1 MTSWSKR
8 RLSVRARRI
17 APSGGWWQPENRRSP
32 SRCLGDV
39 LLVFAALLAVM
50 PAPARA
56 QGTAPSA
63 TYRVTF
69 EGTWTSSVTPG
80 GVISS
85 AHFSPLIG
93 AVHDGGVIFWS
104 RGGTASAGI
113 EEVAETGRTATFR
126 SEINASPNAVT
137 VVEQG
142 LPNGPTPTATVEFTV
157 TTDHPLVTL
166 VAMIAPS
173 PDWFVGVSGL
183 SLRDAR
189 GQWRARQQVDL
200 FPYDAGTEEGTEFAL
215 DNPAT
220 SPQETI
226 TSIRGTGKF
235 SNEPIARLT
244 FELQSPVAPASITL
258 SVDPERV
265 LEGAGA
271 TPVTVTASLD
281 GSVRTEDTAVTVTVS
296 GSGAAGVVGFAAVAA
311 FDVTIS
317 AGAAQGTGT
326 FTVTPEDDAVD
337 EMDER
342 IDVRGTSSLEVR
354 AATLILVDDDD
365 PPASITLSVD
375 PERVLEGA
383 GATPVTVTA
392 SLDGSVRTEDTAV
405 TVSVS
410 GSGAAGVVGFA
421 AVAAFDVTI
430 AAGAAQGTGTFTV
443 TPEDDAVDEMDER
456 IDVRGTSSLEVR
468 AAALILVDDDDP
480 PASITLSVDPE
491 RVLEGAGATP
501 VTVTASLDGSVR
513 TEDTAVT
520 VSVSGSGAAGV
531 VGFAAVAAFDV
542 TIAAGAAQGTGTF
555 TVTPEDDAVD
565 EMDERID
572 VRGTSSLE
580 VRAATLI
587 LVDDDDPPASITL
600 SVDPERVLEGAGATP
615 VTVTASLDGSVRT
628 EDTAVTVSVSG
639 SGAPGVVGFGAV
651 AAFKVTIPAAASSGT
666 GTFTV
671 TPEDDAVDEMDER
684 VDVRGEST
692 LVVQPAALILAD
704 DDDPSTSIVL
714 SLDRE
719 QVAEDAG
726 ATPVTVTATLGQS
739 ARTEDTVVMVSVS
752 GSGAPGVVGFGAVA
766 AFKVTIPAAASSG
779 TGTFTVTPEDDAV
792 DEMDERV
799 DVRGESTLV
808 VQPAALIL
816 ADDDDPST
824 SIVLSLDREQV
835 AEDAGATPV
844 TVTATLGQS
853 ARTEDT
859 VVMVSVSGS
868 GAPGVVDFG
877 AVEAFEVT
885 IPAAASSGTGTF
897 TVTPED
903 DAVDEMDER
912 VDVRGEST
920 LVVQPAALI
929 LADDDDPSTSIVLS
943 LDRERMAEDAGV
955 ATVAVTATLDQS
967 ARTEDTVVTVAVSG
981 SGGSG
986 VVGFEAVEAFEVT
999 IPATMVSGAGT
1010 FALTPLNDMAA
1021 AGDETVRVS
1030 GASALP
1036 VTAATLILTD
1046 DDDASVATAWLAR
1059 FGRTSASHVVDAVA
1073 ERLRGAPSRRT
1084 HVTAGGQRLF
1094 GGSGGDGGLAT
1105 LAQGLFGAAVPA
1117 GGGSSMGG
1125 LALGGQRLFGTAGR
1139 AGPRP
1144 AGGIAMGATPLS
1156 VQTVGALGSD
1166 AHGRALPGAAL
1177 SWDRF
1182 RSMRGRDL
1190 LSQSS
1195 FYTSSAQVADSGDA
1209 AGRGARWAAWG
1220 RGAVT
1225 RFDGGEGALSIDG
1238 DIVTGTAGV
1247 DYARGRLLA
1256 GLAVAHTVGDGRFV
1270 APGVGEAAAN
1280 AGELGS
1286 SLTSGHPYLGF
1297 AVSERLS
1304 LWGVFGYGQGE
1315 MSLSDGDA
1323 LTETDIAMRM
1333 GAVGL
1338 RRELLSGPGG
1348 FDLAVN
1354 SDLFLVRMTS
1364 DAVAGQAAVVA
1375 NATRLRV
1382 AMETGFGWTLASG
1395 GVVTPSLEV
1404 GVRYDDGDAERG
1416 TGVELGGGVRFAD
1429 AARGLTMEASARTLL
1444 VHEASSFR
1452 EWGAG
1457 GSLLVDPGAAGQG
1470 LSLGLR
1476 SSIGP
1481 TASGAERLWSQ
1492 RDLATLVGPGRGPV
1506 GQAGRLEAELR
1517 YGLRVSGS
1525 RARLSPYGALSRAE
1539 GVQAYGVGSRV
1550 DFGQS
1555 FSVSL
1560 EASRFEHV
1568 GGAPYHGV
1576 LVRGHLLK

>member
-17 APSGGWWQPENRRSP
+17 APSGGWWQPGNRRSP

-56 QGTAPSA
+56 QGSAPSA

-69 EGTWTSSVTPG
+69 EGTWTIGVTPG

-142 LPNGPTPTATVEFTV
+142 LPNGPTPTATVDV
-157 TTDHPLVTL
+157 TLTTTHPLVTL

-220 SPQETI
+220 SPRETI

-281 GSVRTEDTAVTVTVS
+281 GSVRTEDTAVTV
-296 GSGAAGVVGFAAVAA
+296 
-311 FDVTIS
+311 
-317 AGAAQGTGT
+317 
-326 FTVTPEDDAVD
+326 
-337 EMDER
+337 
-342 IDVRGTSSLEVR
+342 
-354 AATLILVDDDD
+354 
-365 PPASITLSVD
+365 
-375 PERVLEGA
+375 
-383 GATPVTVTA
+383 
-392 SLDGSVRTEDTAV
+392 
-405 TVSVS
+405 SVS

-421 AVAAFDVTI
+421 SVAAFDVTI
-430 AAGAAQGTGTFTV
+430 PAGAAQGTGTFTV

-468 AAALILVDDDDP
+468 AAALIL
-480 PASITLSVDPE
+480 
-491 RVLEGAGATP
+491 
-501 VTVTASLDGSVR
+501 
-513 TEDTAVT
+513 
-520 VSVSGSGAAGV
+520 
-531 VGFAAVAAFDV
+531 
-542 TIAAGAAQGTGTF
+542 
-555 TVTPEDDAVD
+555 
-565 EMDERID
+565 
-572 VRGTSSLE
+572 
-580 VRAATLI
+580 
-587 LVDDDDPPASITL
+587 
-600 SVDPERVLEGAGATP
+600 
-615 VTVTASLDGSVRT
+615 
-628 EDTAVTVSVSG
+628 
-639 SGAPGVVGFGAV
+639 
-651 AAFKVTIPAAASSGT
+651 
-666 GTFTV
+666 
-671 TPEDDAVDEMDER
+671 
-684 VDVRGEST
+684 
-692 LVVQPAALILAD
+692 AD
-704 DDDPSTSIVL
+704 DDAPSTTIVL
-714 SLDRE
+714 SLDR
-719 QVAEDAG
+719 
-726 ATPVTVTATLGQS
+726 T
-739 ARTEDTVVMVSVS
+739 
-752 GSGAPGVVGFGAVA
+752 
-766 AFKVTIPAAASSG
+766 
-779 TGTFTVTPEDDAV
+779 
-792 DEMDERV
+792 
-799 DVRGESTLV
+799 
-808 VQPAALIL
+808 
-816 ADDDDPST
+816 
-824 SIVLSLDREQV
+824 QV

-929 LADDDDPSTSIVLS
+929 LADDDDPSTSIALS

-955 ATVAVTATLDQS
+955 ATVAVTATLDES
-967 ARTEDTVVTVAVSG
+967 ARTVDTMVQVEVSG

-1010 FALTPLNDMAA
+1010 FVLTPLNDMAA

-1030 GASALP
+1030 GTSDLP

-1046 DDDASVATAWLAR
+1046 DDDASMATAWLAR

-1073 ERLRGAPSRRT
+1073 ERLRGAQGRRT

-1117 GGGSSMGG
+1117 GGGLSMGG

-1195 FYTSSAQVADSGDA
+1195 FHTSSAQDADSGDA

-1225 RFDGGEGALSIDG
+1225 RFDGGEGALSLDG
-1238 DIVTGTAGV
+1238 DVVTGTAGV
-1247 DYARGRLLA
+1247 DYAQGRLLA
-1256 GLAVAHTVGDGRFV
+1256 GLAVAHSVGDGTFT
-1270 APGVGEAAAN
+1270 APGIGVAAAN

-1304 LWGVFGYGQGE
+1304 LWGLFGYGQGE

-1354 SDLFLVRMTS
+1354 SDLFLVRMSS

-1444 VHEASSFR
+1444 VHKASSFR

-1470 LSLGLR
+1470 LSLGLW
-1476 SSIGP
+1476 SSVGP
-1481 TASGAERLWSQ
+1481 TASGVERLWSQ
-1492 RDLATLVGPGRGPV
+1492 RDLPTVAGPRQGRMGER
-1506 GQAGRLEAELR
+1506 GRLEAELR
-1517 YGLRVSGS
+1517 YGLRVPGS
-1525 RARLSPYGALSRAE
+1525 RARLSPYGALSQAN
-1539 GVQAYGVGSRV
+1539 GVRAYGLGSRV
-1550 DFGQS
+1550 ILGRFL
-1555 FSVSL
+1555 SVSL
-1560 EASRFEHV
+1560 EASRYEHA
-1568 GGAPYHGV
+1568 GNAPYHGV

>member
-17 APSGGWWQPENRRSP
+17 APSGGCLQPGNRRSP

-56 QGTAPSA
+56 QSVTQSA
-63 TYRVTF
+63 TYQVTF
-69 EGTWTSSVTPG
+69 EGTWTTGVTPG

-142 LPNGPTPTATVEFTV
+142 LPNGPTPTATVDV
-157 TTDHPLVTL
+157 TLTTTHPLVTL

-183 SLRDAR
+183 SLLDAR
-189 GQWRARQQVDL
+189 GQWRPRQQVDL

-220 SPQETI
+220 SPRETI

-281 GSVRTEDTAVTVTVS
+281 GSVRTEDTAVTV
-296 GSGAAGVVGFAAVAA
+296 
-311 FDVTIS
+311 
-317 AGAAQGTGT
+317 
-326 FTVTPEDDAVD
+326 
-337 EMDER
+337 
-342 IDVRGTSSLEVR
+342 
-354 AATLILVDDDD
+354 
-365 PPASITLSVD
+365 
-375 PERVLEGA
+375 
-383 GATPVTVTA
+383 
-392 SLDGSVRTEDTAV
+392 
-405 TVSVS
+405 SVS

-421 AVAAFDVTI
+421 SVAAFDVTI
-430 AAGAAQGTGTFTV
+430 PAGAAQGTGTFTV

-531 VGFAAVAAFDV
+531 VGFASVAAFDV
-542 TIAAGAAQGTGTF
+542 TIPAGAAQGTGTF

-580 VRAATLI
+580 VRAA
-587 LVDDDDPPASITL
+587 
-600 SVDPERVLEGAGATP
+600 
-615 VTVTASLDGSVRT
+615 
-628 EDTAVTVSVSG
+628 
-639 SGAPGVVGFGAV
+639 
-651 AAFKVTIPAAASSGT
+651 
-666 GTFTV
+666 
-671 TPEDDAVDEMDER
+671 
-684 VDVRGEST
+684 
-692 LVVQPAALILAD
+692 ALILAD
-704 DDDPSTSIVL
+704 DDAPSTTIVL
-714 SLDRE
+714 SLDR
-719 QVAEDAG
+719 
-726 ATPVTVTATLGQS
+726 T
-739 ARTEDTVVMVSVS
+739 
-752 GSGAPGVVGFGAVA
+752 
-766 AFKVTIPAAASSG
+766 
-779 TGTFTVTPEDDAV
+779 
-792 DEMDERV
+792 
-799 DVRGESTLV
+799 
-808 VQPAALIL
+808 
-816 ADDDDPST
+816 
-824 SIVLSLDREQV
+824 QV

-929 LADDDDPSTSIVLS
+929 LADDDDPSTSIALS

-955 ATVAVTATLDQS
+955 ATVAVTATLDES
-967 ARTEDTVVTVAVSG
+967 ARTVDTMVQVEVSG

-1010 FALTPLNDMAA
+1010 FVLTPLNDMAA

-1030 GASALP
+1030 GTSDLP

-1046 DDDASVATAWLAR
+1046 DDDASMATAWLAR

-1073 ERLRGAPSRRT
+1073 ERLRGAQGRRT

-1117 GGGSSMGG
+1117 GGGLSMGG

-1144 AGGIAMGATPLS
+1144 AGGIAMGVTPLS

-1195 FYTSSAQVADSGDA
+1195 FHTSSAQDADSGDA

-1225 RFDGGEGALSIDG
+1225 RFDGGEGALSLDG
-1238 DIVTGTAGV
+1238 DVVTGTAGV
-1247 DYARGRLLA
+1247 DYAQGRLLA
-1256 GLAVAHTVGDGRFV
+1256 GLAVAHSVGDGTFT
-1270 APGVGEAAAN
+1270 APGIGVAAAN

-1304 LWGVFGYGQGE
+1304 LWGLFGYGQGE

-1354 SDLFLVRMTS
+1354 SDLFLVRMSS

-1444 VHEASSFR
+1444 VHKASSFR

-1470 LSLGLR
+1470 LSLGLW
-1476 SSIGP
+1476 SSVGP
-1481 TASGAERLWSQ
+1481 TASGVERLWSQ
-1492 RDLATLVGPGRGPV
+1492 RDLPTVAGPRQGRMGER
-1506 GQAGRLEAELR
+1506 GRLEAELR
-1517 YGLRVSGS
+1517 YGLRVPGS
-1525 RARLSPYGALSRAE
+1525 RARLSPYGALSQAN
-1539 GVQAYGVGSRV
+1539 GVRAYGLGSRV
-1550 DFGQS
+1550 ILGRFL
-1555 FSVSL
+1555 SVSL
-1560 EASRFEHV
+1560 EASRYEHA
-1568 GGAPYHGV
+1568 GNAPYHGV

>member
-17 APSGGWWQPENRRSP
+17 APSGGCLQPGNRRSP

-56 QGTAPSA
+56 QSVTQSA
-63 TYRVTF
+63 TYQVTF
-69 EGTWTSSVTPG
+69 EGTWTTGVTPG

-93 AVHDGGVIFWS
+93 AVHDGGVVFWS

-142 LPNGPTPTATVEFTV
+142 LPNGPTPTATVDV
-157 TTDHPLVTL
+157 TLTTTHPLVTL

-183 SLRDAR
+183 SLLDAR
-189 GQWRARQQVDL
+189 GQWRPRQQVDL

-220 SPQETI
+220 SPRETI

-244 FELQSPVAPASITL
+244 FELQDLQLPSAPTNLSALPGNEQAMLSWTAPDNSPISGHEYRYKTTGNYPATWTAIADSGPDGANYESFTVTRLTNGTEHTFEVRASNPRGSGQSSNEATVTPSAPTVLESVVTIAAGPSPVVEGAPALFTLTRTAVEAALTVEVRVTETGAAIGGSLPTAVSFEAGSATAALPIATTDDEVSGPDSEITVTVVDGPGYAVGAASAATVRVTNNDPPSTAIAL
-258 SVDPERV
+258 SLDRDRV
-265 LEGAGA
+265 VEGAGA

-281 GSVRTEDTAVTVTVS
+281 GSVRTEDTAVTVSVS
-296 GSGAAGVVGFAAVAA
+296 GSGAAGVVGFASVAA

-354 AATLILVDDDD
+354 AA
-365 PPASITLSVD
+365 
-375 PERVLEGA
+375 
-383 GATPVTVTA
+383 
-392 SLDGSVRTEDTAV
+392 
-405 TVSVS
+405 
-410 GSGAAGVVGFA
+410 
-421 AVAAFDVTI
+421 
-430 AAGAAQGTGTFTV
+430 
-443 TPEDDAVDEMDER
+443 
-456 IDVRGTSSLEVR
+456 
-468 AAALILVDDDDP
+468 
-480 PASITLSVDPE
+480 
-491 RVLEGAGATP
+491 
-501 VTVTASLDGSVR
+501 
-513 TEDTAVT
+513 
-520 VSVSGSGAAGV
+520 
-531 VGFAAVAAFDV
+531 
-542 TIAAGAAQGTGTF
+542 
-555 TVTPEDDAVD
+555 
-565 EMDERID
+565 
-572 VRGTSSLE
+572 
-580 VRAATLI
+580 
-587 LVDDDDPPASITL
+587 
-600 SVDPERVLEGAGATP
+600 
-615 VTVTASLDGSVRT
+615 
-628 EDTAVTVSVSG
+628 
-639 SGAPGVVGFGAV
+639 
-651 AAFKVTIPAAASSGT
+651 
-666 GTFTV
+666 
-671 TPEDDAVDEMDER
+671 
-684 VDVRGEST
+684 
-692 LVVQPAALILAD
+692 ALILAD
-704 DDDPSTSIVL
+704 DDAPSTTIVL
-714 SLDRE
+714 SLDR
-719 QVAEDAG
+719 
-726 ATPVTVTATLGQS
+726 T
-739 ARTEDTVVMVSVS
+739 
-752 GSGAPGVVGFGAVA
+752 
-766 AFKVTIPAAASSG
+766 
-779 TGTFTVTPEDDAV
+779 
-792 DEMDERV
+792 
-799 DVRGESTLV
+799 
-808 VQPAALIL
+808 
-816 ADDDDPST
+816 
-824 SIVLSLDREQV
+824 QV

-929 LADDDDPSTSIVLS
+929 LADDDDPSTSIALS

-955 ATVAVTATLDQS
+955 ATVAVTATLDES
-967 ARTEDTVVTVAVSG
+967 ARTVDTMVQVEVSG

-1010 FALTPLNDMAA
+1010 FVLTPLNDMAA

-1030 GASALP
+1030 GTSDLP

-1046 DDDASVATAWLAR
+1046 DDDASMATAWLAR

-1073 ERLRGAPSRRT
+1073 ERLRGAQGRRT

-1117 GGGSSMGG
+1117 GGGLSMGG

-1144 AGGIAMGATPLS
+1144 AGGIAMGVTPLS

-1195 FYTSSAQVADSGDA
+1195 FHTSSAQDADSGDA

-1225 RFDGGEGALSIDG
+1225 RFDGGEGALSLDG
-1238 DIVTGTAGV
+1238 DVVTGTAGV
-1247 DYARGRLLA
+1247 DYAQGRLLA
-1256 GLAVAHTVGDGRFV
+1256 GLAVAHSVGDGTFT
-1270 APGVGEAAAN
+1270 APGIGVAAAN
-1280 AGELGS
+1280 AGELG
-1286 SLTSGHPYLGF
+1286 LPVPQIF
-1297 AVSERLS
+1297 RL
-1304 LWGVFGYGQGE
+1304 
-1315 MSLSDGDA
+1315 
-1323 LTETDIAMRM
+1323 
-1333 GAVGL
+1333 
-1338 RRELLSGPGG
+1338 
-1348 FDLAVN
+1348 DL
-1354 SDLFLVRMTS
+1354 
-1364 DAVAGQAAVVA
+1364 
-1375 NATRLRV
+1375 
-1382 AMETGFGWTLASG
+1382 
-1395 GVVTPSLEV
+1395 
-1404 GVRYDDGDAERG
+1404 
-1416 TGVELGGGVRFAD
+1416 
-1429 AARGLTMEASARTLL
+1429 
-1444 VHEASSFR
+1444 
-1452 EWGAG
+1452 
-1457 GSLLVDPGAAGQG
+1457 
-1470 LSLGLR
+1470 
-1476 SSIGP
+1476 
-1481 TASGAERLWSQ
+1481 
-1492 RDLATLVGPGRGPV
+1492 
-1506 GQAGRLEAELR
+1506 
-1517 YGLRVSGS
+1517 
-1525 RARLSPYGALSRAE
+1525 
-1539 GVQAYGVGSRV
+1539 
-1550 DFGQS
+1550 
-1555 FSVSL
+1555 
-1560 EASRFEHV
+1560 
-1568 GGAPYHGV
+1568 
-1576 LVRGHLLK
+1576 

>member
-17 APSGGWWQPENRRSP
+17 APSGGWWQPGNRRSP

-56 QGTAPSA
+56 QSVTQSA
-63 TYRVTF
+63 TYQVTF
-69 EGTWTSSVTPG
+69 EGTWTTGVTPG

-93 AVHDGGVIFWS
+93 AVHDGGVVFWS

-142 LPNGPTPTATVEFTV
+142 LPNGPTPTATVDV
-157 TTDHPLVTL
+157 TLTTTHPLVTL

-183 SLRDAR
+183 SLLDAR
-189 GQWRARQQVDL
+189 GQWRPRQQVDL

-220 SPQETI
+220 SPRETI

-281 GSVRTEDTAVTVTVS
+281 GSVRTEDTAVTVSVS
-296 GSGAAGVVGFAAVAA
+296 GSGAAGVVGFASVAA

-354 AATLILVDDDD
+354 AA
-365 PPASITLSVD
+365 
-375 PERVLEGA
+375 
-383 GATPVTVTA
+383 
-392 SLDGSVRTEDTAV
+392 
-405 TVSVS
+405 
-410 GSGAAGVVGFA
+410 
-421 AVAAFDVTI
+421 
-430 AAGAAQGTGTFTV
+430 
-443 TPEDDAVDEMDER
+443 
-456 IDVRGTSSLEVR
+456 
-468 AAALILVDDDDP
+468 
-480 PASITLSVDPE
+480 
-491 RVLEGAGATP
+491 
-501 VTVTASLDGSVR
+501 
-513 TEDTAVT
+513 
-520 VSVSGSGAAGV
+520 
-531 VGFAAVAAFDV
+531 
-542 TIAAGAAQGTGTF
+542 
-555 TVTPEDDAVD
+555 
-565 EMDERID
+565 
-572 VRGTSSLE
+572 
-580 VRAATLI
+580 
-587 LVDDDDPPASITL
+587 
-600 SVDPERVLEGAGATP
+600 
-615 VTVTASLDGSVRT
+615 
-628 EDTAVTVSVSG
+628 
-639 SGAPGVVGFGAV
+639 
-651 AAFKVTIPAAASSGT
+651 
-666 GTFTV
+666 
-671 TPEDDAVDEMDER
+671 
-684 VDVRGEST
+684 
-692 LVVQPAALILAD
+692 ALILAD
-704 DDDPSTSIVL
+704 DDAPSTTIVL
-714 SLDRE
+714 SLDR
-719 QVAEDAG
+719 
-726 ATPVTVTATLGQS
+726 T
-739 ARTEDTVVMVSVS
+739 
-752 GSGAPGVVGFGAVA
+752 
-766 AFKVTIPAAASSG
+766 
-779 TGTFTVTPEDDAV
+779 
-792 DEMDERV
+792 
-799 DVRGESTLV
+799 
-808 VQPAALIL
+808 
-816 ADDDDPST
+816 
-824 SIVLSLDREQV
+824 QV

-929 LADDDDPSTSIVLS
+929 LADDDDPSTSIALS

-955 ATVAVTATLDQS
+955 ATVAVTATLDES
-967 ARTEDTVVTVAVSG
+967 ARTVDTMVQVEVSG

-1010 FALTPLNDMAA
+1010 FVLTPLNDMAA

-1030 GASALP
+1030 GTSDLP

-1046 DDDASVATAWLAR
+1046 DDDASMATAWLAR

-1073 ERLRGAPSRRT
+1073 ERLRGAQGRRT

-1117 GGGSSMGG
+1117 GGGLSMGG

-1144 AGGIAMGATPLS
+1144 AGGIAMGVTPLS

-1195 FYTSSAQVADSGDA
+1195 FHTSSAQDADSGDA

-1225 RFDGGEGALSIDG
+1225 RFDGGEGALSLDG
-1238 DIVTGTAGV
+1238 DVVTGTAGV
-1247 DYARGRLLA
+1247 DYAQGRLLA
-1256 GLAVAHTVGDGRFV
+1256 GLAVAHSVGDGTFT
-1270 APGVGEAAAN
+1270 APGIGVAAAN

-1304 LWGVFGYGQGE
+1304 LWGLFGYGQGE

-1354 SDLFLVRMTS
+1354 SDLFLVRMSS

-1444 VHEASSFR
+1444 VHKASSFR

-1476 SSIGP
+1476 SSVGP
-1481 TASGAERLWSQ
+1481 TASGVERLWSQ
-1492 RDLATLVGPGRGPV
+1492 RDLPTVAGPRQGRMGER
-1506 GQAGRLEAELR
+1506 GRLEAELR
-1517 YGLRVSGS
+1517 YGLRVPGS
-1525 RARLSPYGALSRAE
+1525 RARLSPYGALSQAN
-1539 GVQAYGVGSRV
+1539 GVRAYGLGSRV
-1550 DFGQS
+1550 ILGRFL
-1555 FSVSL
+1555 SVSL
-1560 EASRFEHV
+1560 EASRYEHA
-1568 GGAPYHGV
+1568 GNAPYHGV